1 MMKRREF
8 ISLLGGAAAAWPLA
22 ARAQQTAMPVIGFLS
37 SGASDRYRELFR
49 EFYDGLS
56 EAGFREGQNVAIEYR
71 WANGENDRLPMLARD
86 LVGRKAS
93 AIVAISDSAA
103 LALKAATSAIP
114 IVFFVGNDPVRH
126 GLVPSLN
133 PTGNLTGVTNLNV
146 ELGPKRLELLHELV
160 PARDA
165 KIALLVNPIASN
177 FESVLRDM
185 RDAAKSFGLP
195 LHVLHAHSPAEID
208 LAFASLAELHSDAL
222 VIGPDNF
229 FNLRSQQL
237 GQLTLR
243 YSIPA
248 IFQTRDFVT
257 AGGLISYATT
267 NSGLPRVVGSYVGRI
282 LKGEKP
288 ANLPVHQAT
297 KIELFIN
304 VKTAKTLGLTVPLP
318 LLGRADEVIE

>member
-1 MMKRREF
+1 MNRREF
-8 ISLLGGAAAAWPLA
+8 ITLVGGAACAWPLA
-22 ARAQQTAMPVIGFLS
+22 ARAQQAIPAVGFLS
-37 SGASDRYRELFR
+37 SGSSDRYREIFR
-49 EFYDGLS
+49 ELHEGLS
-56 EAGFREGQNVAIEYR
+56 EARFREGQNLTIEYR

-86 LVGRKAS
+86 LVERRVA
-93 AIVAISDSAA
+93 AIIAISDSAA
-103 LALKAATSAIP
+103 LASKATTSTIP

-146 ELGPKRLELLHELV
+146 ELGPKRLELIHELV
-160 PARDA
+160 PVSGAN
-165 KIALLVNPIASN
+165 IAVLVNPVASN
-177 FESVLRDM
+177 FESVLRDL
-185 RDAAKSFGLP
+185 RDAAQTFGLR
-195 LHVLHAHSPAEID
+195 LHILHAHSPAEID
-208 LAFASLAELHSDAL
+208 LAFASLAELRPDAL

-257 AGGLISYATT
+257 AGGLVSYATT
-267 NSGLPRVVGSYVGRI
+267 NSGLLRIVGSYVGRI

-297 KIELFIN
+297 KVELLIN
-304 VKTAKTLGLTVPLP
+304 MKTAKALRLTVPLP

>member
-1 MMKRREF
+1 MRRREF
-8 ISLLGGAAAAWPLA
+8 ITLLGGAAVAWPLA
-22 ARAQQTAMPVIGFLS
+22 TRAQQQRMPVIGFLS
-37 SGASDRYRELFR
+37 SGSSDRYPAQFRELY
-49 EFYDGLS
+49 EGLG
-56 EAGFREGQNVAIEYR
+56 EAGFHEGQNLAIEYR

-86 LVGRKAS
+86 LVERRVA
-93 AIVAISDSAA
+93 AIIAISDSAA
-103 LALKAATSAIP
+103 LASKATTSTIP
-114 IVFFVGNDPVRH
+114 IVFSVGNDPVRH

-146 ELGPKRLELLHELV
+146 ELGPKRLELIHELV
-160 PARDA
+160 PVSGAN
-165 KIALLVNPIASN
+165 IAVLVNPIASN

-185 RDAAKSFGLP
+185 RDATQTLGLR
-195 LHVLHAHSPAEID
+195 LHILYAHSPAEID
-208 LAFASLAELHSDAL
+208 LAFASLAELRPDAL

-237 GQLTLR
+237 GQLALR

-267 NSGLPRVVGSYVGRI
+267 NSGLLRIVGSYVGRI

-297 KIELFIN
+297 KVELFIN
-304 VKTAKTLGLTVPLP
+304 MKAAKALGFTVPLP
-318 LLGRADEVIE
+318 LVGRADEVIE